1 MDKQPQNR
9 NVLMQYFTF
18 AWQLIAGLGLA
29 VYLGIVI
36 DKQLKTAMPLL
47 VWILPLLVLTGMMI
61 KVIKDTTKK

>member
-9 NVLMQYFTF
+9 NLLLQYFTF
-18 AWQLIAGLGLA
+18 AWQLIAGLGLS

-36 DKQLKTAMPLL
+36 DKWLKTTMPLL

-61 KVIKDTTKK
+61 KVIRDTTKK

>member
-1 MDKQPQNR
+1 MNKQPQDR
-9 NVLMQYFTF
+9 NLLTQYFTF
-18 AWQLIAGLGLA
+18 AWQLLAGLALS

-36 DKQLKTAMPLL
+36 DKWLHTTMPLL

>member
-1 MDKQPQNR
+1 MDKEPQER
-9 NVLMQYFTF
+9 NILMQYFTF

-36 DKQLKTAMPLL
+36 DKWLHTRMPLL

-61 KVIKDTTKK
+61 KVIQDTTKK